1 MLVKSSLQEE
11 FYQMKHKL
19 FYEDAYQKTGN
30 TNMIS
35 QAQDEAGRWYII
47 LEETT
52 FYPTGGGQPHDLGII
67 NGVPVIDVEEVDGQI
82 RHYIN
87 ERSSLEARE
96 AVTTEI
102 DWSRRFDFM
111 QQHAGQH
118 ILTAS
123 FVELFGIQTVSF
135 HLGKELVT
143 IDVDTSKIS
152 EEQLIDVEKLANQ
165 IILENR
171 LIETKWVTKDELSQ
185 YPLRKQ
191 VTVDED
197 IRLVIIP
204 DFDYNGCGGTH
215 PSSTGQV
222 GSLKILDT
230 EMQKGKVRVHFVCGG
245 RVISQ
250 LHRKQKVL
258 QEVKSQLSAS
268 EEGLAEAARTLVD
281 NGKKL
286 EKTLEELREQ
296 LMGYEVKELLSE
308 LTPGNISVE
317 RVFQQRPIQELQ
329 KLARLLV
336 GESPKSKVVF
346 IAENEGLLQF
356 VLASGTEND
365 SNMKQLASHILP
377 LINGKGGGSP
387 TFAQGGGT
395 TDLSGQELIEKIHQ
409 LLN

>member
-1 MLVKSSLQEE
+1 
-11 FYQMKHKL
+11 MKHKL
-19 FYEDAYQKTGN
+19 FYENAYQKTGK

-35 QAQDEAGRWYII
+35 QAQDEAGRWYIK
-47 LEETT
+47 LDETI
-52 FYPTGGGQPHDLGII
+52 FYPTGGGQPHDIGLI
-67 NGVPVIDVEEVDGQI
+67 NGMPVTDVEEVDGEI
-82 RHYIN
+82 RHYIS
-87 ERSSLEARE
+87 EQSSLEAGE

-102 DWSRRFDFM
+102 DWTRRFDFM

-143 IDVDTSKIS
+143 IDLDATNIS
-152 EEQLIDVEKLANQ
+152 EDQLGEVEKLANQ

-185 YPLRKQ
+185 YTLRKQ

-245 RVISQ
+245 RVITQ
-250 LHRKQKVL
+250 LHRKHKVL

-268 EEGLAEAARTLVD
+268 EEGLALAARTLVD

-286 EKTLEELREQ
+286 EKTLDELREQ
-296 LMGYEVKELLSE
+296 LMGYEVKELLSD
-308 LTPGNISVE
+308 LLHGDVSIE
-317 RVFQQRPIQELQ
+317 RVFQQRSIQALQ

-336 GESPKSKVVF
+336 AELPHSRVVF

-365 SNMKQLASHILP
+365 SNMKQLASQILP

-387 TFAQGGGT
+387 AFAQGGGAT
-395 TDLSGQELIEKIHQ
+395 SLSGDELLKKIHQ
-409 LLN
+409 LLE